1 MAAIIARL
9 SAANWA
15 RKQRN
20 RDKRKIPPEKSN
32 RILPPFDQCYD
43 PEKVDGRFS
52 HKGSQARAP
61 YSSCKVLVR
70 QLSGSRQAVV
80 GKGYQIQSI
89 SFLIIRAM
97 QNCAPVIIQKH
108 P

>member
-43 PEKVDGRFS
+43 PEKVDGQFS
-52 HKGSQARAP
+52 HKGSCQAI
-61 YSSCKVLVR
+61 VR
-70 QLSGSRQAVV
+70 QLSGSRQAVARQLSGSRRAV
-80 GKGYQIQSI
+80 IRLFSGSWETLLQNYAVTQI
-89 SFLIIRAM
+89 A
-97 QNCAPVIIQKH
+97 
-108 P
+108 

>member
-43 PEKVDGRFS
+43 PEKVDGQFS
-52 HKGSQARAP
+52 HKGSRQA
-61 YSSCKVLVR
+61 VVR
-70 QLSGSRQAVV
+70 QLSGSRLEVARQSSGSHQAVV
-80 GKGYQIQSI
+80 RKSSGSRQAIDILHNPTY
-89 SFLIIRAM
+89 II
-97 QNCAPVIIQKH
+97 I
-108 P
+108 